1 MKSKICS
8 VRNIALSAIKYGDLS
23 NQAAKD
29 YVFDVERFTSFEGNT
44 GPYILYTIVRIKSI
58 LNKYAQAGHEL
69 AGLAVGEAKSESEK
83 ALQLELAKFNGV
95 IEGAFAE
102 LAPHRVCAYIYD
114 LANALNHFYH
124 ETKILAETD
133 VAQQNSYIALLE
145 LTRGVLE
152 TCIDV
157 LGFSA
162 PERM

>member
-1 MKSKICS
+1 MKGLMFLK
-8 VRNIALSAIKYGDLS
+8 
-23 NQAAKD
+23 
-29 YVFDVERFTSFEGNT
+29 
-44 GPYILYTIVRIKSI
+44 
-58 LNKYAQAGHEL
+58 AG
-69 AGLAVGEAKSESEK
+69 SESEK
-83 ALQLELAKFNGV
+83 ALEMALVQFNTMMMN
-95 IEGAFAE
+95 AAE
-102 LAPHRVCAYIYD
+102 EKAPHRVCAYIYD
-114 LANALNHFYH
+114 LANAFNHFYH